1 LGRIL
6 ARLGPIPFYHR
17 ASPAPFNSTGARLV
31 TYQWAPHRRL
41 YSYLVTTPQTDCG
54 ALGRVLDPNSV
65 LRQNKPETS
74 GGRNN
79 FPPLRTLLS
88 SASGYKAGGM
98 CGRSAAVHP
107 IRASPLGAIEGVRGV
122 RLQPRS
128 VRGLAIGRERRHGP
142 TNSSPSL
149 LRRRGSA
156 PRYG

>member
-6 ARLGPIPFYHR
+6 VRLGPIPFYHR
-17 ASPAPFNSTGARLV
+17 ASPAPFNSTSAHLL

-41 YSYLVTTPQTDCG
+41 FSYLVTTPQTDCG

-65 LRQNKPETS
+65 LRQNKPEHRAGVTTFLPF
-74 GGRNN
+74 GLCFPRLRGIKPGACVED
-79 FPPLRTLLS
+79 PPLGT
-88 SASGYKAGGM
+88 
-98 CGRSAAVHP
+98 
-107 IRASPLGAIEGVRGV
+107 IEGVRGV

-128 VRGLAIGRERRHGP
+128 VRGLAIGRGRRHVP

-156 PRYG
+156 PRHG